1 MSAPQYQM
9 HNVQLN
15 KIGYSAQTPF
25 QIKEQITHL
34 RLVPRSTNLVEDF
47 VLSYEEKANTA
58 LMISYIL
65 LDEQVS
71 LVQQAPRNS
80 IPLTVLIEVGGFTA
94 SLLAIGHLLTRFS
107 LAKTFFLV
115 SFTEDMFQQSSSD
128 ASKFDSKAA
137 GDASVKP
144 LRENNE
150 TQNLKLALFEK
161 VQKLCS
167 TKRPEMRIVLAKEDT
182 DLMWNNFLRFRQKIK
197 YNLMSVVFCCS
208 CTRACR
214 SKADSE
220 LYKQLLLKSSEE
232 KLHKSLDVRS
242 ILRTNKY
249 LKLLMNSTLSKRGR
263 FLIRN

>member
-1 MSAPQYQM
+1 
-9 HNVQLN
+9 
-15 KIGYSAQTPF
+15 
-25 QIKEQITHL
+25 
-34 RLVPRSTNLVEDF
+34 
-47 VLSYEEKANTA
+47 
-58 LMISYIL
+58 
-65 LDEQVS
+65 
-71 LVQQAPRNS
+71 
-80 IPLTVLIEVGGFTA
+80 
-94 SLLAIGHLLTRFS
+94 
-107 LAKTFFLV
+107 
-115 SFTEDMFQQSSSD
+115 
-128 ASKFDSKAA
+128 
-137 GDASVKP
+137 
-144 LRENNE
+144 
-150 TQNLKLALFEK
+150 
-161 VQKLCS
+161 
-167 TKRPEMRIVLAKEDT
+167 MRIVLAKEDT